1 MPKNKTVWETALP
14 LPLLSRGKVR
24 DIYEAGKDRLLIVTT
39 DRLSAFDVVLPTPI
53 QDKGRVLN
61 QISLFWFN
69 RFKNLVPN
77 QLLASGIATMGFG
90 KDFIKEFGPILE
102 GRSILVKR
110 AKPLPVE
117 CVVRGFLAGS
127 GWKDYQTTG

>member
-1 MPKNKTVWETALP
+1 MDALKEKSMPKNKTVWETALP

-61 QISLFWFN
+61 QISLFWFEK
-69 RFKNLVPN
+69 FK
-77 QLLASGIATMGFG
+77 
-90 KDFIKEFGPILE
+90 D
-102 GRSILVKR
+102 
-110 AKPLPVE
+110 
-117 CVVRGFLAGS
+117 
-127 GWKDYQTTG
+127 